1 VDAFIAGYRAGAR
14 ATKRNIRHL
23 NGYSQ
28 DFVAQDK
35 CKEVATN
42 QIQEGADVIFQV
54 AGQCGLGA
62 LSAARENSVWGVG
75 VDADQGYIGPHVLTS
90 AQKKVDVAIFTT
102 IQQVKN
108 GTFRG
113 GANTLLNVKNKGVG
127 YGKIS
132 TRAPKTLKAKLDAVA
147 KRIAAG
153 KIKIPRTVK

>member
-1 VDAFIAGYRAGAR
+1 
-14 ATKRNIRHL
+14 
-23 NGYSQ
+23 
-28 DFVAQDK
+28 
-35 CKEVATN
+35 
-42 QIQEGADVIFQV
+42 
-54 AGQCGLGA
+54 
-62 LSAARENSVWGVG
+62 VWGVG

-102 IQQVKN
+102 IAQVKN